1 MAVEL
6 VGKRCLC
13 VSGGERLELAGISRW
28 SWRAG
33 VIRAC
38 DSPALT
44 VKLTSRLLFRTACAC
59 FWAFPSWYNSYK
71 CLFARLSEKS
81 FAELLIWQRKLIVL
95 KAGNARSVSVSC
107 LVNRHSGGF
116 YYESKAGR
124 VTMIDTHTLF
134 VCLWLYLSGTALRL
148 ISCCESVHC
157 TAAVAPHHS
166 HSTAASARD
175 LVFTHS
181 FDLYIL
187 IFTSNRF
194 WGRTDTLCTPAKQII
209 WEYVY
214 VIAR

>member
-33 VIRAC
+33 LIRATA

-44 VKLTSRLLFRTACAC
+44 VTLTSRPSFRTQSSP
-59 FWAFPSWYNSYK
+59 FRTTSS
-71 CLFARLSEKS
+71 LFIRGKK
-81 FAELLIWQRKLIVL
+81 LLTWQRKLIVL
-95 KAGNARSVSVSC
+95 EAGTFVCVSC

-187 IFTSNRF
+187 IFTSNWF